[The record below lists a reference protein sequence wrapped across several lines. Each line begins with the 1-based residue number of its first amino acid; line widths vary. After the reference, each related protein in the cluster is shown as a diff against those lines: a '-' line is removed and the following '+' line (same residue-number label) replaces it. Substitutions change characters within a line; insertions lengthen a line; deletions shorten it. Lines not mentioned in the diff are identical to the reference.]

1 MFLRLKK
8 IYEKYN
14 IFSKPNLHEQITF
27 RLSILLEICSIIF
40 SELKMRYSV
49 SCSFGI
55 ETTCPSLLLHFSP
68 PFSQAQKSINDYK
81 TIRTRFK
88 ITENRGLSCFSP
100 LKNKM
105 ARCQRQGSINFFFG
119 IIFHDNFTYISYLSI
134 YDVKQ
139 ASTL

>member
-49 SCSFGI
+49 SCFFGT
-55 ETTCPSLLLHFSP
+55 ETACPSLLLHFSP

-88 ITENRGLSCFSP
+88 ITENRGLFCFSP

-105 ARCQRQGSINFFFG
+105 ARCQRQGSINNFFSALFFM
-119 IIFHDNFTYISYLSI
+119 IISHTYLILVSM
-134 YDVKQ
+134 
-139 ASTL
+139 T

>member
-49 SCSFGI
+49 SCFFGI

-139 ASTL
+139 ASSL

>member
-14 IFSKPNLHEQITF
+14 IFSKPNLNEQITF

-49 SCSFGI
+49 SCFFGI

-119 IIFHDNFTYISYLSI
+119 II

>member
-1 MFLRLKK
+1 MFLTPKK

-14 IFSKPNLHEQITF
+14 IFSEPNLHEQITF

-49 SCSFGI
+49 SCFFGI
-55 ETTCPSLLLHFSP
+55 ETACPSLLLHFSP
-68 PFSQAQKSINDYK
+68 PFSQAQKSINDYE

-88 ITENRGLSCFSP
+88 IIKNRELFCFSP

-105 ARCQRQGSINFFFG
+105 ARCQRQGSTNNFFSALFFM
-119 IIFHDNFTYISYLSI
+119 IISHTYLILVSM
-134 YDVKQ
+134 
-139 ASTL
+139 T

>member
-49 SCSFGI
+49 SCFFGI

-134 YDVKQ
+134 YDVKR

>member
-1 MFLRLKK
+1 MFLRPKK

-14 IFSKPNLHEQITF
+14 IFSEPNLHEQITF

-49 SCSFGI
+49 SCFFGI
-55 ETTCPSLLLHFSP
+55 ETACSSLLLHFSP
-68 PFSQAQKSINDYK
+68 PFSQAQKSINDYE

-88 ITENRGLSCFSP
+88 IIKNGELFCFSP

-105 ARCQRQGSINFFFG
+105 ARCQRQGSINNFFSALFFM
-119 IIFHDNFTYISYLSI
+119 IISHTYLILVSM
-134 YDVKQ
+134 
-139 ASTL
+139 T